1 MRDLNDIRRDINAA
15 DTQLRELFLRRM
27 ALALEVAEN
36 KARSGG
42 KVFQPEREAEILLFL
57 AQGQN
62 AAVIAESEIIALN
75 TARTHIARI
84 HRKMDVHNQQEL
96 LKRLKEL

>member
-1 MRDLNDIRRDINAA
+1 MLRFEHKETTERCAKAA
-15 DTQLRELFLRRM
+15 KKFGLT
-27 ALALEVAEN
+27 
-36 KARSGG
+36 K
-42 KVFQPEREAEILLFL
+42 REAEILLFL

-96 LKRLKEL
+96 LKRRKEL

>member
-1 MRDLNDIRRDINAA
+1 M
-15 DTQLRELFLRRM
+15 
-27 ALALEVAEN
+27 
-36 KARSGG
+36 
-42 KVFQPEREAEILLFL
+42 
-57 AQGQN
+57 
-62 AAVIAESEIIALN
+62 VIAESEIIALN